1 MGYQQKKY
9 KKFVATAATAT
20 LVASAIVPV
29 ASAKSFSDVAEN
41 NEFQPFINALSDSKI
56 INGYADGTFKPGA
69 KLTRGQVVKMLG
81 RWVESN
87 GTAVPTDWN
96 SKQRFNDV
104 PVNGADQELV
114 KYAALVKDSGV
125 FNGSNGNLMAGNNIT
140 RQQMAKVLNGA
151 YEAVKGVSLVE
162 LAKGVDDVLIQDL
175 GKSYQ
180 EFEGHIQALVDL
192 KISTVSVFR
201 PTENV
206 TRAQFAKFLY
216 NTINLNA
223 ETVGE
228 VTYKV
233 AAVNATTVEVTF
245 PSDIKNIKDLD
256 FKIEGLE
263 VKNAVVKQTAAN
275 VAVLTTSAQQ
285 ADKEYAV
292 TVDGE
297 KVGSFKGIGAVIP
310 TEIKVET
317 ASEQAKVGQQ
327 VTLKAKT
334 TPGAA
339 VTFNVQATG
348 NTLNENKKHEVIAG
362 TDGIAT
368 YTYTQYGVAGVDNVT
383 VYPTGAPNLL
393 DYAKVYWGKDTILAV
408 DAEEKTV
415 DNGANRT
422 YTVTYK
428 DATTGQPVSGKKI
441 NVTFKENLN
450 DVAGSVK
457 TDDTDASIRKD
468 NGSYVTPYQDT
479 VANAGTN
486 REEAFQ
492 VTTNSEGKATFVVTG
507 KNTTATPIVFEDAD
521 KNNRFGATELQ
532 ATAGAIKF
540 QGVQTPYQISFTQP
554 TADRVAAISYDAV
567 TGKSQNNPVEYKLKV
582 VTDKKDKDG
591 KPLPYV
597 GAKIKVAIQQNIDD
611 TLTNNTPAQ
620 IATSENGSYTT
631 SGSVEVRTDANGE
644 AKVYLRSTVDN
655 SKATPVAWID
665 LNTAGAV
672 DTVGNSKLESGEPFG
687 VAPTVTFLKSVV
699 VEPNYVLNAP
709 TVGAFVNG
717 DTMKW
722 TTTLRNQSA
731 NTSETSGV
739 KNVTY
744 TITNTS
750 NVAQKINP
758 YVVTTTGTAYNSMTI
773 TYNNSTLTQSFKNG
787 DTVNLEPGTT
797 VTIHGIAP
805 QYTPKNTSVTPERGE
820 FSTTSDAELRIVA
833 PTLNSSSEAKLSVS
847 GAVTTVKRTYNG
859 DTRNDNNTYNYN
871 AKEAT
876 YVDSELVSNFDSSE
890 KLEKLQII
898 TGEVIGY
905 ELTDKTNSFNQFD
918 NKKEFGSAKD
928 KEPATYYGR
937 LVIKERATGKIK
949 HYYYDD
955 ASKFTSALAYAFTST
970 DNPIDNA
977 TAFEKLLTVG
987 DEVQLNA
994 NASGGKANKS
1004 IRLFNEDKSTSTKP
1018 EGNGANEGT
1027 FDIKNA
1033 VTVSSKGDG
1042 TVDKVQVTFNKEV
1055 ITTELNNL
1063 LRIVDNNKQ
1072 YLEGIRLNNAYT
1084 LSNPEVTTEYTNGQ
1098 TVVTFDIVDVE
1109 KFNTAKHA
1117 GATLTVTASEAAKLD
1132 TAMALSEVVKD
1143 GVAPIVVSKSSYDG
1157 DKNGSVDTVEF
1168 TFSEAVTNVKAE
1180 DFRFSYSNAPAGE
1193 FVSGKSATIDGN
1205 KVIVKFDNPNAA
1217 LYNATSLTYNY
1228 AENNYASAGAV
1239 QDATGNKLVSDTV
1252 YVKVGSLTKEEA
1264 IQSANNA
1271 ANAIKVEAGK
1281 LAEAKAAVAK
1291 AKEAIAAAKVA
1302 GATDAD
1308 LQDVQAKV
1316 KAAEE
1321 AIAKL
1326 EAGNNPGTGGNT
1338 LTEAELL
1345 VAGKNIEVVKVMDG
1359 LYTIMFNPAD
1369 LKQEYANKTIKVVVA
1384 GKEVV
1389 AASSNGKLA
1398 AAVTTGL
1405 TQDQI
1410 KEQVKFIVE

>member
-285 ADKEYAV
+285 ADKEYTV

-317 ASEQAKVGQQ
+317 TSVQSKVGQQ

-339 VTFNVQATG
+339 VTFNVEATG
-348 NTLNENKKHEVIAG
+348 NKLNENKKHEVYAG
-362 TDGIAT
+362 TDGVAT

-383 VYPTGAPNLL
+383 VYPTGAPSLL
-393 DYAKVYWGKDTILAV
+393 GYAKVYWGQSDILTV
-408 DAEEKTV
+408 DAEAKTV

-428 DATTGQPVSGKKI
+428 DATTGQPVSGKKL

-450 DVAGSVK
+450 DVPGSVK

-468 NGSYVTPYQDT
+468 NGSYVTPYQDSNS
-479 VANAGTN
+479 VAGTN

-507 KNTTATPIVFEDAD
+507 KNTTATPIVFEDVD
-521 KNNRFGATELQ
+521 NNKRFGATELQ
-532 ATAGAIKF
+532 ATAGSIKF

-620 IATSENGSYTT
+620 ISTSENGSYTT
-631 SGSVEVRTDANGE
+631 SGHVEVRTDANGE

-709 TVGAFVNG
+709 TVGTFING

-731 NTSETSGV
+731 HTSETSGV

-750 NVAQKINP
+750 NVAQEIKP
-758 YVVTTTGTAYNSMTI
+758 EVVTTTGTAYNSMTI
-773 TYNNSTLTQSFKNG
+773 TYNNSTLTQSFVNG
-787 DTVNLEPGTT
+787 QKVNLEPGTT

-876 YVDSELVSNFDSSE
+876 YVDSTLVAANTE
-890 KLEKLQII
+890 VI
-898 TGEVIGY
+898 TGEVVGY
-905 ELTDKTNSFNQFD
+905 ELTDKTTSFKQF
-918 NKKEFGSAKD
+918 NKSD
-928 KEPATYYGR
+928 EPATYYGR

-949 HYYYDD
+949 HYYYDGNTN
-955 ASKFTSALAYAFTST
+955 FTSALAYAFTST
-970 DNPIDNA
+970 DNPIGKDA

-994 NASGGKANKS
+994 DRTGQGVANN
-1004 IRLFNEDKSTSTKP
+1004 IRLFNEDKSTGTKA
-1018 EGNGANEGT
+1018 EGNGT
-1027 FDIKNA
+1027 VTQA
-1033 VTVSSKGDG
+1033 VSAK
-1042 TVDKVQVTFNKEV
+1042 TVDKDKNGTIDRIRVTFNAPVTQAQLDKLEKVYNTQVLSGVTVNNTEV
-1055 ITTELNNL
+1055 ALANPTLVSGTEAEFELVSKNSTT
-1063 LRIVDNNKQ
+1063 IKSGTD
-1072 YLEGIRLNNAYT
+1072 YLAGSTVFFN
-1084 LSNPEVTTEYTNGQ
+1084 EV
-1098 TVVTFDIVDVE
+1098 
-1109 KFNTAKHA
+1109 
-1117 GATLTVTASEAAKLD
+1117 AAK
-1132 TAMALSEVVKD
+1132 ALGIGSGSLSVEVAD
-1143 GVAPIVVSKSSYDG
+1143 GAAPIVLAAVPTDNDG
-1157 DKNGSVDTVEF
+1157 KNGYDAVKF
-1168 TFSEAVTNVKAE
+1168 TFSEPIKNAIDLA
-1180 DFRFSYSNAPAGE
+1180 DFRFSLDSDKSKYVIGKTSNFGSNYKELTVTFDNLESNKEGNPSTLWVNYAQLNSATNNLGIVDLAGNNLDFYQKTLPSGEQTPADAKQTLE
-1193 FVSGKSATIDGN
+1193 TEIKSANETLKTVPEAN
-1205 KVIVKFDNPNAA
+1205 KAA
-1217 LYNATSLTYNY
+1217 LQAAITA
-1228 AENNYASAGAV
+1228 AE
-1239 QDATGNKLVSDTV
+1239 
-1252 YVKVGSLTKEEA
+1252 
-1264 IQSANNA
+1264 
-1271 ANAIKVEAGK
+1271 
-1281 LAEAKAAVAK
+1281 AVAK
-1291 AKEAIAAAKVA
+1291 KSGATVAELTKAVEDLKKAVEAAKKEEVTSVILTNSFKTANAQFFWTISGSVEVA
-1302 GATDAD
+1302 EGTDFDTVEVSVDGYTYKFQKDATN
-1308 LQDVQAKV
+1308 VV
-1316 KAAEE
+1316 
-1321 AIAKL
+1321 
-1326 EAGNNPGTGGNT
+1326 P
-1338 LTEAELL
+1338 L
-1345 VAGKNIEVVKVMDG
+1345 VEVVSTKKVEV
-1359 LYTIMFNPAD
+1359 A
-1369 LKQEYANKTIKVVVA
+1369 KVVVKK
-1384 GKEVV
+1384 GSEVV
-1389 AASSNGKLA
+1389 AEK
-1398 AAVTTGL
+1398 
-1405 TQDQI
+1405 DI
-1410 KEQVKFIVE
+1410 KITE